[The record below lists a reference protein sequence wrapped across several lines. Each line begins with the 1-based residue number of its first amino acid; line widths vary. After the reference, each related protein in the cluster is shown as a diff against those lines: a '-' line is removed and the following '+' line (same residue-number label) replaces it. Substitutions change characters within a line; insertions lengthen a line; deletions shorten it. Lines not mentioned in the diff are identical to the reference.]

1 VLIKLV
7 KLWKTFNLVF
17 IFFGFVS
24 SVSASDVSKPP
35 IELPFYPQ
43 KVGEI
48 YSFDVNVVEQ
58 LTYLVGIRFYLIFP
72 NKWSHFFDKDP
83 DPQEAKRFYEILGAP
98 KNIAPG
104 EWIEP
109 GVPAK
114 FRVKIIK
121 KENGNIILEELVNHP
136 KTRAHAYGRTA
147 DLVTQGLPEGLYSIR
162 IEYLEGAPEI
172 APLNAKILFARAHH
186 GK

>member
-1 VLIKLV
+1 MLGHFFDKRKFFALVLIFIGLV
-7 KLWKTFNLVF
+7 S
-17 IFFGFVS
+17 G
-24 SVSASDVSKPP
+24 VSAGDVSKPP
-35 IELPFYPQ
+35 VELSFDP
-43 KVGEI
+43 KKIGET

-58 LTYLVGIRFYLIFP
+58 LNYLVGIRFYLNLP

-98 KNIAPG
+98 KKIASG
-104 EWIEP
+104 EWVEA

-114 FRVKIIK
+114 FRVQIIQKESGKIVSD
-121 KENGNIILEELVNHP
+121 ELISNP

-147 DLVTQGLPEGLYSIR
+147 DLVTQGLQEGLYSIFV
-162 IEYLEGAPEI
+162 EYLDGAPEL
-172 APLNAKILFARAHH
+172 APLHAKILFSRAHH

>member
-1 VLIKLV
+1 MLRKFLD
-7 KLWKTFNLVF
+7 LRNTFTLAL

-24 SVSASDVSKPP
+24 SVSAGDVSKPP

-48 YSFDVNVVEQ
+48 YTFDVNIVEQ
-58 LTYLVGIRFYLIFP
+58 LTYLVGIRFYLILP

-104 EWIEP
+104 EWIES

-114 FRVKIIK
+114 FRVQIIK
-121 KENGNIILEELVNHP
+121 KESSKIVLDELVNHP

-147 DLVTQGLPEGLYSIR
+147 DLVTQGLPEGYYSIR
-162 IEYLEGAPEI
+162 IEYLDGAPEL
-172 APLNAKILFARAHH
+172 APLHAKILFTRAHH